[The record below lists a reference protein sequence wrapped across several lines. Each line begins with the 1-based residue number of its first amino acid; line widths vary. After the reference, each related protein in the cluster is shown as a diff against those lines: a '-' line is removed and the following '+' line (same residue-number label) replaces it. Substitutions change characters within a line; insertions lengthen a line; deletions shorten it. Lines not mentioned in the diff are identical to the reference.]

1 MKASELSSMTVEQL
15 EDKVKELK
23 SELFGLR
30 FQLATGQLQNTMRL
44 SEVKRDIAR
53 CKTILRQ
60 KDGARPSF
68 VRRMRPEN
76 GKGGSWNHGRKR
88 TA

>member
-1 MKASELSSMTVEQL
+1 MKANELTSMSVEQL

-60 KDGARPSF
+60 KDEA
-68 VRRMRPEN
+68 
-76 GKGGSWNHGRKR
+76 
-88 TA
+88 

>member
-15 EDKVKELK
+15 ESKVKELK

-30 FQLATGQLQNTMRL
+30 FQLATGQLQNTMQISQL
-44 SEVKRDIAR
+44 KRDIAR

-60 KDGARPSF
+60 KDEA
-68 VRRMRPEN
+68 
-76 GKGGSWNHGRKR
+76 
-88 TA
+88 

>member
-1 MKASELSSMTVEQL
+1 MKASELSAMTKEQL

-30 FQLATGQLQNTMRL
+30 FQLATGQLQNTMQI

-60 KDGARPSF
+60 KEQA
-68 VRRMRPEN
+68 
-76 GKGGSWNHGRKR
+76 
-88 TA
+88 

>member
-1 MKASELSSMTVEQL
+1 MKASELNAMTKEQL
-15 EDKVKELK
+15 EEQVKELK

-44 SEVKRDIAR
+44 GEVKKDIAR

-60 KDGARPSF
+60 KEQA
-68 VRRMRPEN
+68 
-76 GKGGSWNHGRKR
+76 
-88 TA
+88 